1 MLEAHVA
8 TSASTDTQEIPS
20 TCISMPSDPVL
31 MKGFIFISNNA
42 VLSWF
47 LWQVYAHSHNVVNN
61 WHSLTVT
68 CYQATVVEHIF
79 TKKIWHPFPHSI
91 KHNLFVLGA
100 SCTTVLN
107 ILLCPHQERVTC
119 LWSLVDNAQNWFLIH
134 YVSCRWV
141 AQLSTNNNM
150 FQPCT
155 PIKASMAL
163 KTLCKWSWSVIPF
176 WMYNIYFFFFF
187 KQSFNDLQIKI
198 GICLPLKDCYSL
210 APFSLWQD

>member
-1 MLEAHVA
+1 MSDVSNKHFCQCINDSGCDHLPRFLFHSCYSQSLTIITQLMLEAHVA

-163 KTLCKWSWSVIPF
+163 KNSV
-176 WMYNIYFFFFF
+176 
-187 KQSFNDLQIKI
+187 
-198 GICLPLKDCYSL
+198 
-210 APFSLWQD
+210 